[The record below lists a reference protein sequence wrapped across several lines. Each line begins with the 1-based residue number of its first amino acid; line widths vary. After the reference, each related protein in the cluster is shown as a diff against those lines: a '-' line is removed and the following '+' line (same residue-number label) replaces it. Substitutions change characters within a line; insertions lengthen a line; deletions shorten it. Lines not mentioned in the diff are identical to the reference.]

1 MGLYVPPG
9 QSPPFEV
16 IDDHHHGGLIIIS
29 TALGLVV
36 SLACFLIRL
45 YVRLMLIPPFAR
57 DDFVLLGAT
66 VFGVIQSILVFY
78 ACSRGF
84 GTSLSLLKENR
95 LNQIQA
101 LIATSDAFALL
112 VIYLSKCCV
121 IAIYLRLTPQ
131 KPHNKASWA
140 TFAFCTAWL
149 IPAIFILLIDCELN
163 EPWRLQGGKCHNLYK
178 RWQFIAAVDII
189 TELIIFFLAVALL
202 QGLFMSINR
211 KLGIGF
217 AFIFRFPYVLE
228 SSRSIKNKDSEK
240 YLTQRNTNKY
250 FNSLII
256 FTLLHLCTLKSA
268 LKDND
273 ITFAAVRP
281 TMWLQAEMH
290 YSLVACSVFC
300 LRPFMAAVSTNYGTA
315 GDSNLESTASASRS
329 RETKGSSNSIS
340 NSKVAGSSSASRS
353 GSFSRVRRKRAG
365 TSVSRVLR
373 SDSKEE
379 LCRDHYVHGGVGDGD
394 VGYLDT
400 GRDGLKRRSPGPGQ
414 SANESDVE
422 VQAPLRRSLFP
433 LTGANIKS
441 DKGKV
446 GGKGTG
452 SALEFEPGYDC
463 IELMPQL
470 HRQYGRPEETAST
483 DGDDPEKMVIRKDVA
498 YSVEYEYDEERPGQE
513 VSKQSST
520 DVMAY
525 V

>member
-1 MGLYVPPG
+1 MGPYVPPG

-16 IDDHHHGGLIIIS
+16 IDDLHHGGLIIIS

-78 ACSRGF
+78 ACSKGF
-84 GTSLSLLKENR
+84 GTSISLLKEHR

-101 LIATSDAFALL
+101 LISTSDAFALL

-140 TFAFCTAWL
+140 TFALCTAWL

-163 EPWRLQGGKCHNLYK
+163 KPWRLQGGHCHNLYK

-189 TELIIFFLAVALL
+189 TELIIFVLAVALL
-202 QGLFMSINR
+202 QGLFMSIKR

-217 AFIFRFPYVLE
+217 AFIFRFP
-228 SSRSIKNKDSEK
+228 
-240 YLTQRNTNKY
+240 
-250 FNSLII
+250 LII
-256 FTLLHLCTLKSA
+256 CTLLHLCTLKSA

-315 GDSNLESTASASRS
+315 GDSNLESSASASRS
-329 RETKGSSNSIS
+329 RETKGSSNSNS
-340 NSKVAGSSSASRS
+340 NSKVAGSNSASRS

-365 TSVSRVLR
+365 TSVSRVFR
-373 SDSKEE
+373 SGSKEE

-394 VGYLDT
+394 MGYLDT

-414 SANESDVE
+414 SAKECDVE
-422 VQAPLRRSLFP
+422 VQAPMRRSLFP
-433 LTGANIKS
+433 LTGADIKT

-452 SALEFEPGYDC
+452 SLLEFEAGSDC

-483 DGDDPEKMVIRKDVA
+483 DGEDPEKMVIRKDVA
-498 YSVEYEYDEERPGQE
+498 YSVEYEYDEERPGQK

-520 DVMAY
+520 DAMAY